1 MVSRPGASYQIRG
14 LDGYTQPFDGGKSKS
29 LKFEIM
35 LQSYSIVEIE
45 IRYKG
50 SVTPEPQFQA
60 YITATFKKLL
70 KDRKAPD
77 VRY

>member
-1 MVSRPGASYQIRG
+1 
-14 LDGYTQPFDGGKSKS
+14 
-29 LKFEIM
+29 M